1 MKHFDDVVQ
10 KTGFIKHELISIDV
24 PEETDIKQII
34 QHSLKPI
41 RDELKQINESMECLR
56 EEIMN
61 TKSDIRKSEE
71 DIQILKKNIA
81 DSAQQ
86 HRFLSAELKQQL
98 ESVIEVEQ
106 PEERVLLQ
114 TLVHGSY
121 VNAPLDDQHKE
132 IQLMQRNIT
141 VMKQRIVDKDKVIS
155 GQFKNQH
162 VDSRRELEQLKQTR
176 QKIGYYNSAVV
187 NRATGQSLNKNL

>member
-1 MKHFDDVVQ
+1 MAEL
-10 KTGFIKHELISIDV
+10 TGCEGVLA
-24 PEETDIKQII
+24 
-34 QHSLKPI
+34 L
-41 RDELKQINESMECLR
+41 LKQIYEVLQEY
-56 EEIMN
+56 
-61 TKSDIRKSEE
+61 D
-71 DIQILKKNIA
+71 
-81 DSAQQ
+81 QQ
-86 HRFLSAELKQQL
+86 TDAMINAELEVLQQSLLARNALIEKLEELKQQL

-155 GQFKNQH
+155 GQFRNQH

>member
-1 MKHFDDVVQ
+1 MAEL
-10 KTGFIKHELISIDV
+10 TGCEGVLA
-24 PEETDIKQII
+24 
-34 QHSLKPI
+34 L
-41 RDELKQINESMECLR
+41 LKQIYEVLQEY
-56 EEIMN
+56 
-61 TKSDIRKSEE
+61 D
-71 DIQILKKNIA
+71 
-81 DSAQQ
+81 QQ
-86 HRFLSAELKQQL
+86 TDAMINAELEVLQQSLLARNALIEKLEELKQQL

-114 TLVHGSY
+114 TLVHVSY

>member
-1 MKHFDDVVQ
+1 MKA
-10 KTGFIKHELISIDV
+10 KTIFYCTECGNETPKWAGRCSACGAWNSI
-24 PEETDIKQII
+24 
-34 QHSLKPI
+34 
-41 RDELKQINESMECLR
+41 
-56 EEIMN
+56 
-61 TKSDIRKSEE
+61 
-71 DIQILKKNIA
+71 
-81 DSAQQ
+81 
-86 HRFLSAELKQQL
+86 
-98 ESVIEVEQ
+98 VEQ

>member
-1 MKHFDDVVQ
+1 MAEL
-10 KTGFIKHELISIDV
+10 TGCEGVLA
-24 PEETDIKQII
+24 
-34 QHSLKPI
+34 L
-41 RDELKQINESMECLR
+41 LKQIYEVLQEYDQQTDAMIN
-56 EEIMN
+56 
-61 TKSDIRKSEE
+61 
-71 DIQILKKNIA
+71 A
-81 DSAQQ
+81 DLEVLQQ
-86 HRFLSAELKQQL
+86 SLLARNALIEKLEELKQQL
-98 ESVIEVEQ
+98 EVEQ